1 MAFIIPWIF
10 RAGTKAKSA
19 EVNENFLAVKQ
30 FVDLLE
36 EDVAANQIM
45 VQTLD
50 DTKAN
55 VNGNPT
61 ERFQVATA
69 IVGNDAVNLNTL
81 EKNTQNARGYI
92 DGYRLSAT
100 NKIVTA
106 TKGSCYSYDPN
117 TDSYEYLIKSDTA
130 IQTDTLTLGAE
141 AQYYVFVCGDSAG
154 AEYPKLSVTVNTT
167 TPPLPEGTDC
177 WRKLG
182 WFTTDEDGNIANIY
196 NEGDQVIPVSTGFIG
211 SMLINKRA
219 TTAGGTITETAP
231 EDIWVYFT
239 QAYYNSQSSQGYYGN
254 AFWVQM
260 EVEVGNTW
268 LPVGI
273 VGRADHVHQYPSSMF
288 IPVKKGQRYRFV
300 GDGSGVFSTYRMA
313 R

>member
-36 EDVAANQIM
+36 EDIAANQIM

-55 VNGNPT
+55 INGNPT

-100 NKIVTA
+100 TRVVTA
-106 TKGSCYSYDPN
+106 TRGSCYSDKQN
-117 TDSYEYLIKSDTA
+117 DGDYEYLIKSDTA
-130 IQTDTLTLGAE
+130 ISTSTLTLGAN
-141 AQYYVFVCGDSAG
+141 ARYYIFVCGSEDG
-154 AEYPKLSVTVNTT
+154 TVYPELSVTVNST

-177 WRKLG
+177 WRRLG
-182 WFTTDEDGNIANIY
+182 YFTTDEDGNIDEIL
-196 NEGDQVIPVSTGFIG
+196 NEGQQSLKRFITHAYINPRVVVKTLSNNVEWEATQDCYLVAAFKGENCWAKVTLDGVVIIDNTSGTGRSTAEDFVFPIKKEQTIKIEGNLVSA
-211 SMLINKRA
+211 K
-219 TTAGGTITETAP
+219 
-231 EDIWVYFT
+231 
-239 QAYYNSQSSQGYYGN
+239 AY
-254 AFWVQM
+254 AM
-260 EVEVGNTW
+260 
-268 LPVGI
+268 
-273 VGRADHVHQYPSSMF
+273 M
-288 IPVKKGQRYRFV
+288 
-300 GDGSGVFSTYRMA
+300 
-313 R
+313 

>member
-81 EKNTQNARGYI
+81 EKETQNARGYI
-92 DGYRLSAT
+92 DGYELSAT
-100 NKIVTA
+100 SNRVSA
-106 TKGSCYSYDPN
+106 SKGSCYSYDPN
-117 TDSYEYLIKSDTA
+117 NESYEYLIKSDTA
-130 IQTDTLTLGAE
+130 LSTEVLTLGAN
-141 AQYYVFVCGDSAG
+141 AKYYVFVCGDSAG
-154 AEYPKLSVTVNTT
+154 VEYPKITTTTNTT
-167 TPPLPEGTDC
+167 TPSLPAGLDC
-177 WRKLG
+177 WRRLG
-182 WFTTDEDGNIANIY
+182 SFTTDDDGRIDEILK
-196 NEGDQVIPVSTGFIG
+196 EGQQSLLGFTGFIDY
-211 SMLINKRA
+211 LIDSRIIQTDYDNPLEV
-219 TTAGGTITETAP
+219 TADQNMYLFMTLNDYTNRFSGWAYI
-231 EDIWVYFT
+231 DIKINEQW
-239 QAYYNSQSSQGYYGN
+239 QLIAC
-254 AFWVQM
+254 A
-260 EVEVGNTW
+260 
-268 LPVGI
+268 GI
-273 VGRADHVHQYPSSMF
+273 SDHVHHYFASTFVP
-288 IPVKKGQRYRFV
+288 IKKGQEYRIRGDAKVVLKRYAM
-300 GDGSGVFSTYRMA
+300 GG
-313 R
+313 